1 MFKGRKRIKTVLI
14 TLLLISVFT
23 SFLGARTVSTQTL
36 KLYAYIPQRTS
47 VDITAEGEIIL
58 NSNDP
63 SVSLDVYS
71 NNQITLLSV
80 VAR

>member
-23 SFLGARTVSTQTL
+23 SFLGARTISTQTL

-47 VDITAEGEIIL
+47 IDITPEGEIIL

-63 SVSLDVYS
+63 SVSLDVYA